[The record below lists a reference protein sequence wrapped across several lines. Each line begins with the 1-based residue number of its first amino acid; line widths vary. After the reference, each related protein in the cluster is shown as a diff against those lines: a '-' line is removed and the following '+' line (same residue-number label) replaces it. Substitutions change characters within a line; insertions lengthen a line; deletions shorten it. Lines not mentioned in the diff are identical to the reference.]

1 MFSRIRTV
9 TGYVFILIS
18 ILWLM
23 GIAGADDYAMHFTAM
38 TPMLP
43 LMGKVVVG
51 LIGFMIGI
59 LMSGGEQD
67 EEY

>member
-1 MFSRIRTV
+1 
-9 TGYVFILIS
+9 
-18 ILWLM
+18 M
-23 GIAGADDYAMHFTAM
+23 GIAGADDYAMHFAAM

-43 LMGKVVVG
+43 LMGKAVIG
-51 LIGFMIGI
+51 LIGFLIGI